1 MKLNYR
7 IKVPRRVVPFNELVE
22 KISARNVELGD
33 SSPLRDFN
41 IVGLKDEINLA
52 VGFEQKSVDYKRM
65 SENETQKRDSKFR
78 NDVKP
83 IERKLRKVLE
93 GYYIDNIQ
101 ELGNWGYE
109 VDRS

>member
-7 IKVPRRVVPFNELVE
+7 IKVPRRVIPFKELVE
-22 KISARNVELGD
+22 KISARNAELGD

-41 IVGLKDEINLA
+41 IAGLSEEIIKA
-52 VGFEQKSVDYKRM
+52 VGFEQKSVDFKRM
-65 SENETQKRDSKFR
+65 SENETQKRDNKFR
-78 NDVKP
+78 DDVKP

-93 GYYIDNIQ
+93 GYYFDNIQ